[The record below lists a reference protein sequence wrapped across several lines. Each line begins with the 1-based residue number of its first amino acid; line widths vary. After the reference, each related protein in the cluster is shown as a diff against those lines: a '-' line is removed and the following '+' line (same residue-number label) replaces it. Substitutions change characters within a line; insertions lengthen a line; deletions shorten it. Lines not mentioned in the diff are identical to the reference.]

1 MRATVLVLVLV
12 AGCPGPRMVPT
23 DGGLDARDVPSTDV
37 PGADG
42 PGPDGPRTDAPASD
56 APAADAPLDAPGT
69 DAPGTDV
76 PTASCGDGVANGTED
91 CDGADLGGATCLG
104 RGFDGGTLSCAADCS
119 FDTSGCTRVTCGN
132 GARDGGEACDGAD
145 LGGATCASAG
155 FMGGTLTCATD
166 CTLDTSACM
175 RCGDGRR
182 SGSEVCDGADLGGAT
197 CPSGTTGTVTC
208 AADCAAVDERGCMA
222 DVRPAVGQVVI
233 TELMPDPAALGDAM
247 GEWFEVTNVGATTV
261 QLRNCRFVDTAGPGF
276 AIATSLLLA
285 PGEIATFAASGSP
298 GFSPTYV
305 YASSALALNNGTDG
319 LRLECDAVVIDAVS
333 YTAAWPYASGV
344 AAQLDP
350 STTDASANDVASAW
364 CEATAAYAVDLGTPG
379 AANAS
384 CGAAVEDCT
393 NGTDDDGDGLVDCA
407 DVGSCGSAPSC
418 GSGGPSLLF
427 SEVVETSSA
436 FGNGKAVEIRNLGTT
451 DVDLAAA
458 SCSVRVYA
466 NGSMTAMA
474 PIGLTGTLAAGDV
487 FVLCNSMA
495 VSTGCDDA
503 TMAFGANGDDAIEL
517 RCGGVVLDVFGRIG
531 EDPGTE
537 WGTGPTST
545 ADGTLRRLCSVTA
558 GDTDGADAFSPATE
572 WAGFPDGTLTGLGS
586 PACAP

>member
-1 MRATVLVLVLV
+1 MRATVLALVLV

-42 PGPDGPRTDAPASD
+42 PGPDGPRTDAPMID

-69 DAPGTDV
+69 DAPGTDAA
-76 PTASCGDGVANGTED
+76 ASCGDGVANG
-91 CDGADLGGATCLG
+91 A
-104 RGFDGGTLSCAADCS
+104 
-119 FDTSGCTRVTCGN
+119 
-132 GARDGGEACDGAD
+132 EACDGAD
-145 LGGATCASAG
+145 LGGATCLDQG
-155 FMGGTLTCATD
+155 FDGGALSCGPD
-166 CTLDTSACM
+166 CTFDTSGCT
-175 RCGDGRR
+175 RRTCGNGVRDTG
-182 SGSEVCDGADLGGAT
+182 EVCDGADLGGAT
-197 CPSGTTGTVTC
+197 CPTGTTGTVTC

-222 DVRPAVGQVVI
+222 DVRPSVGQIVI
-233 TELMPDPAALGDAM
+233 TELMPDPAALPDAM
-247 GEWFEVTNVGATTV
+247 GEWFEVTNVGTTTV
-261 QLRNCRFVDTAGPGF
+261 QLRGCRFVDTAGPGF
-276 AIATSLLLA
+276 AIATSVLLA
-285 PGEIATFAASGSP
+285 PGGIATFAASSSP
-298 GFSPTYV
+298 GFVPTYV
-305 YASSALALNNGTDG
+305 YASSGLALNNGTDG
-319 LRLECDAVVIDAVS
+319 LRLECDAIVIDAIS
-333 YTAAWPYASGV
+333 YTASWPYASGV

-350 STTDASANDVASAW
+350 GTTDAATNDAPSAW
-364 CEATAAYAVDLGTPG
+364 CQATTAYAVDLGTPG

-418 GSGGPSLLF
+418 STGGPSLLF
-427 SEVVETSSA
+427 SEVVETSST

-451 DVDLAAA
+451 DVDLVAAA
-458 SCSVRVYA
+458 CSVRVYA

-495 VSTGCDDA
+495 VSASCDDA

-537 WGTGPTST
+537 WGTGVTST
-545 ADGTLRRLCSVTA
+545 ADATLRRFCSVIA
-558 GDTDGADAFSPATE
+558 GDTNGADAFSPAAE